1 MKQYTKDEKVN
12 NELEMLAGIIVET
25 VPVEAIYLFG
35 SYARGTPH
43 KDSDLDLY
51 VALKDEFDKREID
64 AMVAIG
70 RAICREKTLPV
81 DILALKKSKFLGK
94 KEFATMERTIATE
107 GIKIYG

>member
-1 MKQYTKDEKVN
+1 MKQYTKYEKVN
-12 NELEMLAGIIVET
+12 NELEMLTGIIVET

-35 SYARGTPH
+35 SYAYGTPH

-51 VALKDEFDKREID
+51 VVLKDEFEKREID

-70 RAICREKTLPV
+70 RAICRKKTLPI
-81 DILALKKSKFLGK
+81 DILALKRSKFLGK
-94 KEFATMERTIATE
+94 KELPTMERTIVME